1 MSRLE
6 TPFPGFGDR
15 RGWLTVHTLSEF
27 VFCPRAGAIAYANQQ
42 MDEVDRPAPR
52 FNLDY
57 LPDYSVAL
65 IEEALDQQL
74 HSLRRLGL
82 QVLAAVVGGGL
93 LWWGGYRL
101 ILLPIALLLLRQAV
115 LFSQRLSNVLLL
127 AARRRAAHAAQAR
140 EPVRDSDQMQKVN
153 WWELLRAGYESEA
166 HELVLEDESLQ
177 LAGRPWRVLSRGSLR
192 IPVVKAL
199 TPTGERSAVPKP
211 QHAAR
216 VAAYCRLLSQSVG
229 GESPF
234 GIVMFGST
242 YEGWTVPNT
251 THLQAE
257 LEDIVA
263 KAQARLVANPPG
275 ADAMSPESTS
285 ICVGCP
291 HGEPVEV
298 DRRDRAAGNG
308 QRHGVTGRDGRLYH
322 SPCGE
327 RYGWC
332 PPHRRAREL
341 GLVK

>member
-1 MSRLE
+1 MNRLE
-6 TPFPGFGDR
+6 TPVYPGFGDR

-42 MDEVDRPAPR
+42 MDEVDLPPPR

-57 LPDYSVAL
+57 LPDYSLAL
-65 IEEALDQQL
+65 IEEALDHQL
-74 HSLRRLGL
+74 RSFRRLGL
-82 QVLAAVVGGGL
+82 QVLAAIIGGGL

-127 AARRRAAHAAQAR
+127 AARRRAALAAQAR

-199 TPTGERSAVPKP
+199 TPAGDRSPLPKP

-234 GIVMFGST
+234 GIVIFGST
-242 YEGWTVPNT
+242 YEGSRFVHPLYVLCDMLCLHAAGSLRLAVSTGPLPGSGSAGRGRFLFPADACT
-251 THLQAE
+251 L
-257 LEDIVA
+257 ISIRG
-263 KAQARLVANPPG
+263 QARRASPAPHLRRGRETCAGEFPLLLV
-275 ADAMSPESTS
+275 S
-285 ICVGCP
+285 
-291 HGEPVEV
+291 
-298 DRRDRAAGNG
+298 
-308 QRHGVTGRDGRLYH
+308 
-322 SPCGE
+322 
-327 RYGWC
+327 
-332 PPHRRAREL
+332 
-341 GLVK
+341 